1 MDRRHKVELFEM
13 IRRGHAAGETIQGL
27 SKKHGVY
34 RRMVRQAL
42 SSAIPPE
49 RKPVVRE
56 APRLGLVKEH
66 IDQMMALDLR
76 ANRPHMVQSKMRA
89 GAGIRPSW
97 DETHRL
103 PIQ

>member
-1 MDRRHKVELFEM
+1 MQSIRELQLFVPEVGQQDS
-13 IRRGHAAGETIQGL
+13 RWALDH
-27 SKKHGVY
+27 

-42 SSAIPPE
+42 SSAIAPG

-89 GAGIRPSW
+89 GRGNPRVVG
-97 DETHRL
+97 
-103 PIQ
+103 